1 MLQLSAPSEGSDCAT
16 RGSQLDEVGSA
27 RRGGKESHSSRRTS
41 ASIMERGLTA
51 SREDGGSDSAAG
63 ESGIVRDILAG
74 ALNIWIVVVG
84 AQRV

>member
-1 MLQLSAPSEGSDCAT
+1 
-16 RGSQLDEVGSA
+16 
-27 RRGGKESHSSRRTS
+27 
-41 ASIMERGLTA
+41 MERGLTA

-63 ESGIVRDILAG
+63 ESGIARDILAG